1 MGLLEQKKN
10 ERIHTRSISLAT
22 YEAEN
27 NCVIVEGILKDN
39 RLIDVYLLTGEPRSP
54 GVIHHMVV
62 RMLIGPPSLTI
73 QDIEVEMPVTPRETC
88 DEIIKGYD
96 RMKGVSIQA
105 GFTAKVK
112 DMMGGKDG
120 CAHLTTLLIAMG
132 PEAVQ
137 GYYAHYAQNPP
148 ETINNKLKLALVT
161 HLKNTCHVWRE
172 DGPHYQNMIDSIAKD
187 SN

>member
-1 MGLLEQKKN
+1 MGLLEKKKSD
-10 ERIHTRSISLAT
+10 RIHTRAISLAT

-27 NCVIVEGILKDN
+27 NCVIVEGILRDN
-39 RLIDVYLLTGEPRSP
+39 RLIDVYLLTGEPRQP

-62 RMLIGPPSLTI
+62 RILVGPPGLTI
-73 QDIEVEMPVTPRETC
+73 QDIEVEMPVTPREHCVET
-88 DEIIKGYD
+88 IRGYD
-96 RMKGVSIQA
+96 RMKGIAIQT

-112 DMMGGKDG
+112 EMMGGRNG

-137 GYYAHYAQNPP
+137 GYYAHYAKNPP
-148 ETINNKLKLALVT
+148 DTIDNKLKFVLAN

-172 DGPHYQNMIDSIAKD
+172 DGPYYQTMVEAINP
-187 SN
+187 